1 MAGLTAR
8 LAAGERLL
16 ADGATGTQLQARG
29 LPEGH
34 CPELWNV
41 ENPDAVGA
49 VAADYAA
56 AGSDLVY
63 TNSFG
68 GSVWRLDMH
77 GAADRLEELN
87 EAAARVAKA
96 AVGDT
101 ALVVGSMGPSG
112 QFLEPLGLLT
122 ADDCAASYARQAAAL
137 AAGGADAL
145 VLETFYG
152 LDELEAALRGVK
164 SACDLPVI
172 CSLTYGSAVRTMAG
186 VAPADAAKALVAA
199 GADVLGLNCGDD
211 IDVVPKVLAAYL
223 DAAPGTP
230 CLMKPNAGL
239 PVTTGGQLTWPMGPD
254 EFADLARGWL
264 QAGARLLGGCCG
276 TTPAHITAL
285 RRVIDEA

>member
-1 MAGLTAR
+1 MAGLRER
-8 LAAGERLL
+8 LTAGERLL

-41 ENPDAVGA
+41 ENPAAVGA

-77 GAADRLEELN
+77 GLSDRLEALN

-96 AVGDT
+96 AVGDR

-112 QFLEPLGLLT
+112 GFLEPLGLLT
-122 ADDCAASYARQAAAL
+122 AAEVTAAYGRQAAAL

-145 VLETFYG
+145 VLETFYVSTSWRRHW
-152 LDELEAALRGVK
+152 RGQ
-164 SACDLPVI
+164 
-172 CSLTYGSAVRTMAG
+172 GG
-186 VAPADAAKALVAA
+186 PAT
-199 GADVLGLNCGDD
+199 C
-211 IDVVPKVLAAYL
+211 
-223 DAAPGTP
+223 
-230 CLMKPNAGL
+230 
-239 PVTTGGQLTWPMGPD
+239 
-254 EFADLARGWL
+254 R
-264 QAGARLLGGCCG
+264 
-276 TTPAHITAL
+276 
-285 RRVIDEA
+285 